1 MENNTN
7 TPETDYEQFDGG
19 NSHALM
25 VVGVEFARRLERE
38 RNEARADA
46 HNYKEGYHI
55 YSLQS
60 ESAERERDEARAEL
74 EEYRSIAEN
83 IGATKAVSDR
93 DKAVAERDDAREKY
107 TTLLTENM
115 LEVHNLHKQID
126 NAVAVADEL
135 AEIASLCLG
144 QTLSSIKSNTDEDNL
159 KQADKIT
166 RALEQWKKL
175 KKIMKLE
182 EKK

>member
-7 TPETDYEQFDGG
+7 TPETDSYANRDWWTLFRANE
-19 NSHALM
+19 HARQL
-25 VVGVEFARRLERE
+25 
-38 RNEARADA
+38 
-46 HNYKEGYHI
+46 
-55 YSLQS
+55 
-60 ESAERERDEARAEL
+60 ERERDEAR
-74 EEYRSIAEN
+74 
-83 IGATKAVSDR
+83 
-93 DKAVAERDDAREKY
+93 EKY
-107 TTLLTENM
+107 TALLTENM
-115 LEVHNLHKQID
+115 FAVHNLHKQID

-144 QTLSSIKSNTDEDNL
+144 QTLSSIKSNTDENNL

>member
-7 TPETDYEQFDGG
+7 TPETDAATHDFSWGDWVT
-19 NSHALM
+19 AD
-25 VVGVEFARRLERE
+25 FARKL
-38 RNEARADA
+38 
-46 HNYKEGYHI
+46 
-55 YSLQS
+55 
-60 ESAERERDEARAEL
+60 ERERDEARAEL

-115 LEVHNLHKQID
+115 LEVHSLHKQID

-144 QTLSSIKSNTDEDNL
+144 QTLSSIKSNTDENNL

-175 KKIMKLE
+175 KKL
-182 EKK
+182 

>member
-1 MENNTN
+1 MDNQQ
-7 TPETDYEQFDGG
+7 TPETDAFRDSQFTDRVDEM
-19 NSHALM
+19 NKLYDLA
-25 VVGVEFARRLERE
+25 EKLERD
-38 RNEARADA
+38 RDEAR
-46 HNYKEGYHI
+46 
-55 YSLQS
+55 
-60 ESAERERDEARAEL
+60 SAFISATDQMVIAQTKVREANKERDEARAEL

-144 QTLSSIKSNTDEDNL
+144 QTLSSIKSNTDENNL

-175 KKIMKLE
+175 KKEKL
-182 EKK
+182 